1 MPRLSSC
8 LSSTTFPNLL
18 SVSQQRNRRTCKCVL
33 GLSRQYVLYSHYES
47 TIYLSALPLVLLLT
61 QPFAARSRH
70 RVQSCVPN
78 PPAVLA
84 LTHALSPPSAR
95 DACTPPTHRLS
106 GRCGQPEGAPR
117 RARRSAQ
124 MQTLSSEVR
133 ESTRAWCRWLAWLE
147 VSLKSSSCM
156 SSRRQTHDSAQV
168 SRTAALSSASRLH
181 QGANQRTVFAIRK
194 LLRVYT
200 DSTPHNNAE
209 AGTRFRRSR
218 GLVSLC
224 RAGCHVRCEGGECAA
239 ALYGRLGARRQR
251 RSILCT

>member
-70 RVQSCVPN
+70 QVQSCVPN

-124 MQTLSSEVR
+124 MQTLSSEGADADTFVR
-133 ESTRAWCRWLAWLE
+133 GARVHACVVSEARLARCVAE
-147 VSLKSSSCM
+147 VVELHVV
-156 SSRRQTHDSAQV
+156 RRPAH
-168 SRTAALSSASRLH
+168 
-181 QGANQRTVFAIRK
+181 
-194 LLRVYT
+194 LLRY
-200 DSTPHNNAE
+200 
-209 AGTRFRRSR
+209 
-218 GLVSLC
+218 
-224 RAGCHVRCEGGECAA
+224 
-239 ALYGRLGARRQR
+239 
-251 RSILCT
+251 